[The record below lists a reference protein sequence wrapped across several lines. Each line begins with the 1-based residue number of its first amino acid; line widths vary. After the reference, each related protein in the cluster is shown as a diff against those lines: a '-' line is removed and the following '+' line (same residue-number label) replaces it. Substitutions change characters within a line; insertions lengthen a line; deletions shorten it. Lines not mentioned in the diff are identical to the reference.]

1 MRHFDVVVAGLG
13 GIGAA
18 ATFHIANRGPRVL
31 GLDRFPLAHDR
42 GSSHGQTRLIRQ
54 AYFEHPDYVP
64 LLLRA
69 YGLWRDLERR
79 TGRRLLVESGLLL
92 NGPAESP
99 VLRGAEL
106 SVTLHGLELE
116 RLSAHEATR
125 RWPMLSLPEEWITLH
140 EPRAG
145 FLQVEDCVAAHAAA
159 AAAAGATL
167 ETGVTVRGWRADGGG
182 IVVETDRGRI
192 AADRLI
198 LAPGPW
204 AGDLL
209 QLPAVKLTV
218 LRKSMFWVRP
228 PPGRQAAF
236 AEGSLPCFAFA
247 TAAGFFY
254 GFPQLDPRGV
264 KLAEHSGGRVV
275 ADPLAVDRAVDAGER
290 DRITAIAHR
299 HLPTLGAD
307 VSDHAAC
314 LYTMSPDH
322 HFVVGLH
329 PAHDRVAIAA
339 GFSGHGFKFAS
350 LMGEALADLATT
362 GATALPIGFL
372 SPRRFG

>member
-18 ATFHIANRGPRVL
+18 AAFHIASRGHWVL
-31 GLDRFPLAHDR
+31 ALDRFSVTHDR

-69 YGLWRDLERR
+69 YELWRDLERR

-92 NGPAESP
+92 NGSAESP
-99 VLRGAEL
+99 IIQGAER
-106 SVTLHGLELE
+106 SATLHGLELE

-125 RWPMLSLPEEWITLH
+125 RWPMVSLPEEWITLH

-145 FLQVEDCVAAHAAA
+145 FLRVEDCVAAHAAA

-167 ETGVTVRGWRADGGG
+167 ETGVTVRDWRADGAG

-192 AADRLI
+192 ATDRLV

-209 QLPAVKLTV
+209 RLPAVELTV
-218 LRKSMFWVRP
+218 LRKAMFWVRP
-228 PPGRQAAF
+228 PPGRQAVF
-236 AEGSLPCFAFA
+236 ADGSLPCFAFA
-247 TAAGFFY
+247 TADGFFY
-254 GFPQLDPRGV
+254 GFPQVDPRGV
-264 KLAEHSGGRVV
+264 KLAEHSGGSVV
-275 ADPLAVDRAVDAGER
+275 ADPLAVDRTVDAGDR
-290 DRITAIAHR
+290 DRIAAIAAR
-299 HLPTLGAD
+299 HLPTLGSD
-307 VSDHAAC
+307 FSDHAVC

-329 PAHDRVAIAA
+329 PADGRVAVAA

-350 LMGEALADLATT
+350 VMGEALADLAAS
-362 GATALPIGFL
+362 GATSLPIGFL